1 MKSILF
7 LIIVSAI
14 FYGIW
19 RWNSPYPYT
28 LNWDIWEHQTV
39 VNAIRGGS
47 FAVNPSE
54 LSDTFQFNGYTTA
67 FHVIIAGF
75 QAISGTRDILG
86 FWWIAE
92 GAFFMLTTIA
102 MYFFAYTLT
111 KNKLASVMAGV
122 LSAGFFES
130 SMAYTTLFLIPQTL
144 AAVLWVIA
152 IILIT
157 RQPREVRLKTAL
169 LFSLTIILLHG
180 VVGIFG
186 GVLLLLYVFAL
197 RGRLSPGIPLA
208 AFALGYGVPAL
219 LASRFPVGSIN
230 AGEALHFTQ
239 TIGEK
244 LALVRGWYGFLPIPF
259 LLMGSWKG
267 NRAVTALFSLTLGV
281 VLSPFPY
288 VLKFTVYMHY
298 LMIALMAG
306 GLVRFATL
314 RNLILIT
321 IAAGLIFVSNAYTWQ
336 KPVLFHGIASQVS
349 SDEIAAAK
357 FLKSNYEGA
366 FLVSD
371 PATQGILEALSGID
385 TQGGPYMNTE
395 SRKNLLGMNL
405 KPETFLA
412 VSARTMKWFATDPKD
427 QMSIAFNVWRPDALS
442 ITDQLY
448 IARLGLNEIYRNPSI
463 VLFKL

>member
-39 VNAIRGGS
+39 VNAIRGGA

-67 FHVIIAGF
+67 FHVIVA
-75 QAISGTRDILG
+75 AIQTITQTQNILG

-122 LSAGFFES
+122 LSVGFFES

-157 RQPREVRLKTAL
+157 RGPAEIRLKTAL
-169 LFSLTIILLHG
+169 LFSLMIILLHG

-186 GVLLLLYVFAL
+186 GVLLLLYVFSL
-197 RGRLSPGIPLA
+197 RGRLSVGVSLA
-208 AFALGYGVPAL
+208 AFALGYGIPAL
-219 LASRFPVGSIN
+219 IASRLPVETLN
-230 AGEALHFTQ
+230 AGEAMYFTQ
-239 TIGEK
+239 TIGQK
-244 LALVRGWYGFLPIPF
+244 LALMRGWYGFLPIPF
-259 LLMGSWKG
+259 LLLGMLKG
-267 NRAVTALFSLTLGV
+267 NRTVTAIFALTLGV

-288 VLKFTVYMHY
+288 VLKFAVYLHY
-298 LMIALMAG
+298 LMIAIMAV

-314 RNLILIT
+314 GNLLLAT
-321 IAAGLIFVSNAYTWQ
+321 TAAALIFYANITAWQ
-336 KPVLFHGIASQVS
+336 QPVVFRGIASQVS

-357 FLKSNYEGA
+357 FFKSNYAGA

-385 TQGGPYMNTE
+385 TKGGPYMNTE
-395 SRKNLLGMNL
+395 NRKNLLGMNL
-405 KPETFLA
+405 KPETLLA
-412 VSARTMKWFATDPKD
+412 VSARTMKWFAADPKD
-427 QMSIAFNVWRPDALS
+427 QMSIAFNIWRPDALS
-442 ITDQLY
+442 IADQLY
-448 IARLGLNEIYRNPSI
+448 IARLGFNEIYRNPSV